1 MQQTAL
7 NLIAIAIFLMTL
19 SVLLGPFLHIPPS
32 VPAIATFSVLAF
44 LTADRFGWQGKGV
57 TLLVDTVA
65 RFSPEH
71 RDRVLRHEAGHFLTA
86 YHLDI
91 PILGYDLTAWE
102 ALKSGQSGIGGVRF
116 NIEALLRE
124 KEAGDRQLFCDR
136 FCTVWMAGIAAET
149 LTYQQAEGGGDD
161 RQKVTDTLVLLGYPA
176 RESRNKQQWGLLQ
189 AKSLL
194 EKHEDTYEELVKAM
208 AQRTPVE
215 ECYRIL
221 AGEKVE
227 S

>member
-7 NLIAIAIFLMTL
+7 NLTAIAIFLMTL
-19 SVLLGPFLHIPPS
+19 SVLLGPLIHLPEI

-44 LTADRFGWQGKGV
+44 LTADRFGWQGKGL
-57 TLLVDTVA
+57 TLLLDTVA
-65 RFSPEH
+65 RFSSEY
-71 RDRVLRHEAGHFLTA
+71 RDRVLRHEAGHFLAA

-102 ALKSGQSGIGGVRF
+102 TLKSGQSGIGGVRF
-116 NIEALLRE
+116 NVETLLKE
-124 KEAGDRQLFCDR
+124 KDARDRQLFCDR

-161 RQKVTDTLVLLGYPA
+161 RQKVTDTLVLLGYPS

-194 EKHEDTYEELVKAM
+194 DKHQEAYEELVKAM
-208 AQRTPVE
+208 AERTPVE

-221 AGEKVE
+221 AGKN
-227 S
+227 